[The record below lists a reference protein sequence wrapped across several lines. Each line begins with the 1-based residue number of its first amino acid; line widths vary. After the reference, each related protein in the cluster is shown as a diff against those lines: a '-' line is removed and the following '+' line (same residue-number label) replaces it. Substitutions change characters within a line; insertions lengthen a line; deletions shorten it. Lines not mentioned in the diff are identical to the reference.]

1 MQNKTF
7 VSPTETAFISRNV
20 RTWLAS
26 SEDKPLTRLDFEN
39 LAETSGLALSTIQGA
54 YKTKQFITGKYEA
67 EYQFKIIYR
76 VIANSIDERLK
87 ADEELNQYAIWCEK
101 SLPDLGENLRARK
114 IKINSLSSLLIR
126 YDNNVE
132 DHQIMLTLTYEVI

>member
-1 MQNKTF
+1 MDTKRY
-7 VSPTETAFISRNV
+7 VSPAETALISRNV
-20 RTWLAS
+20 RLWLNS
-26 SEDKPLTRLDFEN
+26 FEDKPVSRLDFEN

-87 ADEELNQYAIWCEK
+87 ADEELNAYAIWCEK
-101 SLPDLGENLRARK
+101 SLPDLGENLRAKR
-114 IKINSLSSLLIR
+114 ITINSLSSLLIR
-126 YDNNVE
+126 YDNGVE